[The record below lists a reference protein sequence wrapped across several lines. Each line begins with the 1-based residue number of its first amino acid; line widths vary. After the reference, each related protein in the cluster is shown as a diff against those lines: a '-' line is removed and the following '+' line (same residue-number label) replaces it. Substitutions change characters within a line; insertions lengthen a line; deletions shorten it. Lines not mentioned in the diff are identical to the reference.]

1 MKLQDFMAIHSHIT
15 NVCKLLKHTDMDGT
29 WRVSRNMFWG
39 RWELPW
45 SVILDAGTLVHS
57 SVSRAV
63 KTNTECCLIVS
74 SNTMLQWPRE
84 WDVKLS
90 SRKYL
95 DILCFVTHK
104 YIDSVFRYLDTF
116 YVTLQIIIMEFLV
129 KSVTVARS
137 KLKFLRSRQ
146 AVFIYATM
154 FYLVFMLLHKPK
166 FIPGAE
172 FSSNKEGAL
181 VFISP

>member
-1 MKLQDFMAIHSHIT
+1 
-15 NVCKLLKHTDMDGT
+15 MDGT

-39 RWELPW
+39 RWELLW

-104 YIDSVFRYLDTF
+104 YIDSVFRYVYVETF
-116 YVTLQIIIMEFLV
+116 HFTDYHNGVSGQVSHSRAEQAEV
-129 KSVTVARS
+129 PAVAAGGVH
-137 KLKFLRSRQ
+137 LRHDVLPRVHAPPQTQVHPRGRVQQQQGES
-146 AVFIYATM
+146 
-154 FYLVFMLLHKPK
+154 
-166 FIPGAE
+166 
-172 FSSNKEGAL
+172 AL
-181 VFISP
+181 ASIRL

>member
-1 MKLQDFMAIHSHIT
+1 M
-15 NVCKLLKHTDMDGT
+15 
-29 WRVSRNMFWG
+29 
-39 RWELPW
+39 
-45 SVILDAGTLVHS
+45 
-57 SVSRAV
+57 
-63 KTNTECCLIVS
+63 
-74 SNTMLQWPRE
+74 
-84 WDVKLS
+84 
-90 SRKYL
+90 
-95 DILCFVTHK
+95 CFVTHK